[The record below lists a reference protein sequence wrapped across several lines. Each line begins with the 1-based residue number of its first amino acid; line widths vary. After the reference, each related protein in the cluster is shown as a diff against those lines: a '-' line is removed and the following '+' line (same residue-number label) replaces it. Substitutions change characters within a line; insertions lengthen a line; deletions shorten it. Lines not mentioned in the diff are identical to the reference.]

1 MAHPIGAMAPCQRG
15 GLFVLSAI
23 FFEAE
28 GLPEIIKQS
37 QYDNKKTLLQLL
49 TDSPDADLFYQELQK
64 GLQ

>member
-1 MAHPIGAMAPCQRG
+1 M
-15 GLFVLSAI
+15 LSAI